1 MSGALL
7 EDTLTGLHNRTAME
21 RTIKQAIAEGK
32 GVTIGLIDIDNFDAI
47 NTEFGHEVGDAVLR
61 QVAHFIRETAGGGYR
76 LSGDEFAVVMEGLS
90 LEQGFLRMEQ
100 LRSSVEKATPSF
112 GVPDERPIHIT
123 IGVAQAPRDAKDL
136 RGLMESADA
145 ALESGKESGRNQ
157 VALPSNEEMVMK
169 SCYYPATQVRKLKVL
184 AERLGRKESQLL
196 REGLDEIF
204 RKYDVI
210 REA

>member
-1 MSGALL
+1 
-7 EDTLTGLHNRTAME
+7 
-21 RTIKQAIAEGK
+21 
-32 GVTIGLIDIDNFDAI
+32 
-47 NTEFGHEVGDAVLR
+47 EFGHEVGDAVLK
-61 QVAHFIRETAGGGYR
+61 QVAQFIRETASGGYR
-76 LSGDEFAVVMEGLS
+76 LSGDEFAVVMEGVS

-100 LRSSVEKATPSF
+100 LRSSVERAATSF
-112 GVPDERPIHIT
+112 GVPDGREIHIT
-123 IGVAQAPRDAKDL
+123 VGVAQSPRDAKDL
-136 RGLMESADA
+136 RGLMEAADA

-169 SCYYPATQVRKLKVL
+169 SCYYPASQVRKLKVL

-210 REA
+210 RET